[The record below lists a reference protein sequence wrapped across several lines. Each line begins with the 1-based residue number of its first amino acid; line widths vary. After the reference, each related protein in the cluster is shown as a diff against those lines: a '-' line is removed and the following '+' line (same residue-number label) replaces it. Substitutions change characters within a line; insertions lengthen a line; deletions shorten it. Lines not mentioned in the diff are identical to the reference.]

1 MPKYSK
7 NYYKQLIA
15 HDKIEQ
21 LTEELLQDLSQYLAL
36 ANDAPLQNTYD
47 QLIMLSGKLKGLQ
60 QQEDLNIANPLTAP
74 IEKSRID
81 RALMRLINGLPQH
94 FFDFLNSDRQSLPPA
109 RPDLRQQIT
118 DIHNN
123 SHFEYDVFLSF
134 SSQDLAEAQAVAEEL
149 RGYGLSLFLSDEVL
163 KANTGSSFFEK
174 IDYALHHSQH
184 FVLLS
189 SPAAMVSEWVKTEYE
204 TFFNEYHIKNKRQR
218 RFIVL
223 KSQAFQL
230 DLVPRLLR
238 RLQFAATA
246 KDILET
252 FVQDKAFQERQR
264 AKAAKKAEEKA
275 KAEEAAKRAA
285 EAKQL
290 RLLEEQRQ
298 AEQRELE
305 RQALEEKARRAQ
317 AKQKQ
322 KALEEKQ
329 KREEAERLNRQARRE
344 KEQQQK
350 AEQERKAKEERQ
362 RKKAAQRAA
371 WLAFFNKNGKKMA
384 AVLLGLMLVL
394 AIINIVPNWG
404 ASAEKPNGSLIPP
417 IKEKPKTNS
426 LSPIIV
432 ALEKNMVTIPAGTFM
447 MGCTTE
453 QGEDCDDDE
462 KPAHSVTLRSFEI
475 NKYEVTQEE
484 WQAVMGKDP
493 PKLRF
498 KACDKCPVERVSW
511 NDIQAFLKKLNQ
523 LTGKNYRLPTEA
535 EWEYAARGGENY
547 KYAGSNT
554 IGEVAWYDDNSGGKT
569 HPVGKKQANGY
580 GLFDMSGNVWE
591 WCQDKWHDNYNK
603 APDDGRAWE
612 TGNSSF
618 RVLRGG
624 SWYSRAWNCRVADR
638 DFHYPDSRLSYYG
651 FRLAHR

>member
-15 HDKIEQ
+15 HGKIEQ
-21 LTEELLQDLSQYLAL
+21 LTEALLQDLSQYLAL

-118 DIHNN
+118 DIHKN

-189 SPAAMVSEWVKTEYE
+189 SPAAMASEWVKTEYE

-230 DLVPRLLR
+230 ELVPRLLR

-285 EAKQL
+285 EASVLEELQTLKSQLKQL
-290 RLLEEQRQ
+290 KNQQSSYENAFFFYNNQWFIYYQGERVKYTGKKPDMAGLRLIEHLLYLSSINKEDKLSVEEMEEIKRIHKV
-298 AEQRELE
+298 ANKKKAYSSEVVKSKKIELE
-305 RQALEEKARRAQ
+305 KTLALYRK
-317 AKQKQ
+317 K
-322 KALEEKQ
+322 LEG
-329 KREEAERLNRQARRE
+329 LRRE
-344 KEQQQK
+344 GFIDEKIETWKHIATVCLDLGKLTGSKRYLGQYLDCKKQIESLHDQK
-350 AEQERKAKEERQ
+350 IAESPEIEESFFSEKKNLYKLSEVMPNISRPPRLGQLIVKNIRDALAKLEHEKFVEHIKDNIDLRSHTLFNY
-362 RKKAAQRAA
+362 K
-371 WLAFFNKNGKKMA
+371 NKNNLKWIT
-384 AVLLGLMLVL
+384 L
-394 AIINIVPNWG
+394 
-404 ASAEKPNGSLIPP
+404 PP
-417 IKEKPKTNS
+417 
-426 LSPIIV
+426 SP
-432 ALEKNMVTIPAGTFM
+432 
-447 MGCTTE
+447 
-453 QGEDCDDDE
+453 
-462 KPAHSVTLRSFEI
+462 
-475 NKYEVTQEE
+475 
-484 WQAVMGKDP
+484 
-493 PKLRF
+493 
-498 KACDKCPVERVSW
+498 
-511 NDIQAFLKKLNQ
+511 
-523 LTGKNYRLPTEA
+523 
-535 EWEYAARGGENY
+535 
-547 KYAGSNT
+547 
-554 IGEVAWYDDNSGGKT
+554 
-569 HPVGKKQANGY
+569 
-580 GLFDMSGNVWE
+580 
-591 WCQDKWHDNYNK
+591 
-603 APDDGRAWE
+603 
-612 TGNSSF
+612 
-618 RVLRGG
+618 
-624 SWYSRAWNCRVADR
+624 
-638 DFHYPDSRLSYYG
+638 
-651 FRLAHR
+651 